1 MCSVTWAA
9 KVSISP
15 DRIHPSRRPRVKTAS
30 RTEFLKKQSIAISTI
45 GWDISLLKTIVQDA
59 MEKFFKNK
67 GGKTC
72 IYTSQPYDNYQN
84 NSESHAPHAF
94 TRSSLRR
101 VSGRPPS
108 RYYYVQ
114 QLCSLDVNA
123 ALVKRKAGKNQ
134 EGENNVTLSGI
145 LNSLDGITAQE
156 GSVVFMTTDHIWKL
170 TLALI
175 RLGHCN
181 RKLHFDYADEHQVQ
195 GMFLKFFLRRSLSGQ
210 AINELLRKS
219 RITHKDVVTAAQP
232 QGFFMLHRNSF
243 ETAVEAIPGFLE
255 ELAHECKKAL
265 STTMQLLHQR
275 HDKKKVKREK
285 ASIAAGE
292 TEESSDD
299 SDDGSESDFVSD
311 SDYDE
316 DAKGGAASRQF

>member
-1 MCSVTWAA
+1 MYPPPVQARMCSVTWAA
-9 KVSISP
+9 KVSISR

-30 RTEFLKKQSIAISTI
+30 RTEFLKKQCIAISTI

-72 IYTSQPYDNYQN
+72 IYTPQPYDNYQN

-114 QLCSLDVNA
+114 QLCSL
-123 ALVKRKAGKNQ
+123 RKAGKNQ

-181 RKLHFDYADEHQVQ
+181 RKLHFEYADEHQVQ
-195 GMFLKFFLRRSLSGQ
+195 G
-210 AINELLRKS
+210 
-219 RITHKDVVTAAQP
+219 
-232 QGFFMLHRNSF
+232 F

-255 ELAHECKKAL
+255 EPAHECKKAL
-265 STTMQLLHQR
+265 STTKQLLHQR

-316 DAKGGAASRQF
+316 DVKGGAASRQF